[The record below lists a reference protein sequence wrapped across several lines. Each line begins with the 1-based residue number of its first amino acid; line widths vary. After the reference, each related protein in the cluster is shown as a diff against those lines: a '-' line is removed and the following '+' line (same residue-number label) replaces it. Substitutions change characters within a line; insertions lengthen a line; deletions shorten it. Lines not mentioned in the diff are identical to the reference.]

1 MLTVNKDQTPQLL
14 ENAFSTSFLFEE
26 RFFTVGNKECF
37 TSLLCDIMKKLR
49 DLRFY
54 NTCDVLKRPLK
65 VTSIALHRGNNFIA
79 HCKIENTEDFFY
91 LNTHYLALLK

>member
-1 MLTVNKDQTPQLL
+1 MPKDTDQNQQSLIHDV
-14 ENAFSTSFLFEE
+14 STSFLFEE
-26 RFFTVGNKECF
+26 RFFTVGNTECF

-54 NTCDVLKRPLK
+54 NTCDILKTPLK
-65 VTSIALHRGNNFIA
+65 VTSIALDKGNNFIA